1 MELENVEIRNRSR
14 IANIKFWQIAKE
26 LGITASTFTV
36 WMRTELPEDKRQRVD
51 AAIDAI
57 LARRAET

>member
-36 WMRTELPEDKRQRVD
+36 WMRTEHLSLLNMVWS
-51 AAIDAI
+51 
-57 LARRAET
+57 

>member
-14 IANIKFWQIAKE
+14 IDNIKFWQIAKE

-36 WMRTELPEDKRQRVD
+36 WMRTELPEDKRKRVD

>member
-1 MELENVEIRNRSR
+1 MGRENVDIRDRAR
-14 IANIKFWQIAKE
+14 IDNIKFWEIAKE

-36 WMRTELPEDKRQRVD
+36 WMRTELPEDKRHRVD

-57 LARRAET
+57 VKRRAEA